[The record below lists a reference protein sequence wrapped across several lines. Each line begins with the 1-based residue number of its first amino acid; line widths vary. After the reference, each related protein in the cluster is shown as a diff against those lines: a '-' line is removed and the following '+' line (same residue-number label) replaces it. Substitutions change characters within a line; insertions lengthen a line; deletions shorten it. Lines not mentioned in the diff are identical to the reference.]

1 MLLLLVCSV
10 AHGKQWSLGQET
22 QELDLSCVSLAVSL
36 PLLGPQ
42 FLHLTNSKS
51 IYPRQSGSRS
61 ELIDGAPSTILNAAA
76 TIQSNANYITISLFP
91 SQAPQ
96 ILPKETA
103 SSSC

>member
-10 AHGKQWSLGQET
+10 ANGKQWSLGQET
-22 QELDLSCVSLAVSL
+22 QALHLELVLSCVSLAVSL

-42 FLHLTNSKS
+42 FRHLTNSKS

-61 ELIDGAPSTILNAAA
+61 ELVDGAPSTILNAAT

-91 SQAPQ
+91 S
-96 ILPKETA
+96 
-103 SSSC
+103 